1 MELYY
6 LGLDLGGTYFR
17 AVTCDAKGQNMS
29 EIKKAKLVRTDQV
42 ETEAENNLFSVI
54 DSVCNEHHRENKTLA
69 GIGISMAALFD
80 RDTGRVEN
88 WPNND
93 KWNGFPILRYLTDRY
108 NVPVVIEDDANS
120 AALGEQL
127 NGSAKGLENFIY
139 VTIST
144 GIGSGIVVNNELLTG
159 KHGWAG
165 ELGHIRVSDEKIV
178 CTCGAEGCLQALASG
193 PAIVRRF
200 RKAMAQKCLD
210 TDIELKD
217 IVRMAESGIKEAVDS
232 FVEAGTYIGN
242 ALANLVILLD
252 VPVVVLGGGVMNAGH
267 LILKPIREAM
277 YASLASRR
285 EAKLILSSLGDKNGV
300 IGALSL
306 ILRYVKDNNTGSLI

>member
-1 MELYY
+1 LELYY

-42 ETEAENNLFSVI
+42 ETEAENNLFSFI

-127 NGSAKGLENFIY
+127 HGSAKGLENFIY

-178 CTCGAEGCLQALASG
+178 CICGAEGCLQALASG